1 MYVQAL
7 HIGEV
12 RLVIIDFNGQYDA
25 VAITI
30 KIGGNHFEI
39 ERQIVAIERMVNR
52 RCQRKAVGAI
62 GIQGQG
68 KDSH

>member
-12 RLVIIDFNGQYDA
+12 RLVIIDFHRQHDA

-39 ERQIVAIERMVNR
+39 ER
-52 RCQRKAVGAI
+52 
-62 GIQGQG
+62 
-68 KDSH
+68 